1 MSAKRDNGPS
11 GVKGLSEDRYE
22 SVQVRTI
29 LAARARTHIGL
40 TTSYVPLTY
49 VYLRQGVGAPR

>member
-11 GVKGLSEDRYE
+11 GVKGLSEDLYE

-29 LAARARTHIGL
+29 LGGRTRLHIGL

-49 VYLRQGVGAPR
+49 VYLRQGSGAPR

>member
-11 GVKGLSEDRYE
+11 GATDRQGELYE

-29 LAARARTHIGL
+29 LAARAGMHIGL
-40 TTSYVPLTY
+40 TTSYVLLTY
-49 VYLRQGVGAPR
+49 VYLRG